1 MHTKK
6 KIAVFDIDGTIFRS
20 ALHFELFHGLVH
32 YGIFPNIVVKEIEQY
47 HDDWINRRGAYKD
60 YEMSLITSY
69 SNRIKGKVV
78 EDVENVSRFVLEQKS
93 GYVYVYTRD
102 LIESLREEYL
112 LVAISGA
119 PQEILTQFA
128 QHLKFDYAYGA
139 IYEQIEG
146 KYTGNISFPAYFKKA
161 EILNNF
167 CTEHNLTLDGSLGI
181 GDTIGD
187 VAFLELVEQPIAFNP
202 SQELYAVAKER
213 GWKTIVERKDV
224 IYEI

>member
-1 MHTKK
+1 MIKK
-6 KIAVFDIDGTIFRS
+6 TKIAVFDIDGTIFRS
-20 ALHFELFHGLVH
+20 ALHFELFHGLVE

-47 HDDWINRRGAYKD
+47 HDDWINRRGNYKD
-60 YEMSLITSY
+60 YEMSLINSY

-78 EDVENVSRFVLEQKS
+78 EDVENVSRFVLEQKN

-102 LIESLREEYL
+102 LIESLRHDHI

-128 QHLKFDYAYGA
+128 NHLHFDYAYGA
-139 IYEQIEG
+139 IYEQIDG
-146 KYTGNISFPAYFKKA
+146 KYTGNIAFPAYFKKA
-161 EILNNF
+161 EILRNF
-167 CTEHNLTLDGSLGI
+167 CTEHNLTLEGSLGI

-187 VAFLELVEQPIAFNP
+187 VAFLELVERPIAFNP
-202 SQELYAVAKER
+202 SQELYTVAKER
-213 GWKTIVERKDV
+213 GWKTVVERKDV

>member
-1 MHTKK
+1 MNTKK

-20 ALHFELFHGLVH
+20 ALHFELFHGLVE

-47 HDDWINRRGAYKD
+47 HDDWINRRGNYRD
-60 YEMSLITSY
+60 YEMSLINSY
-69 SNRIKGKVV
+69 SNRIRGKVV
-78 EDVENVSRFVLEQKS
+78 EDIENVSRFVLEQKN

-128 QHLKFDYAYGA
+128 NHLQFDYAYGA
-139 IYEQIEG
+139 IYEQIDG
-146 KYTGNISFPAYFKKA
+146 KYTGNIAFPAYSKKA
-161 EILNNF
+161 EILRNF
-167 CTEHNLTLDGSLGI
+167 CTEYNLTLEGSLGI

-187 VAFLELVEQPIAFNP
+187 VAFLELVERPIAFNP
-202 SQELYAVAKER
+202 SRELYTIAKER
-213 GWKTIVERKDV
+213 RWKTVVERKDV